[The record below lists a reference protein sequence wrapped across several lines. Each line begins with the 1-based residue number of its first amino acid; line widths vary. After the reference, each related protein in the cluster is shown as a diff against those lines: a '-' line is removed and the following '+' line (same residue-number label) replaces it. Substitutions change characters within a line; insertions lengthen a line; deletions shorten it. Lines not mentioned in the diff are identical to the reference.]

1 MNKYQIALNEISSA
15 VLDVYADGYNQ
26 PRTAQEC
33 YCSSFETLQELV
45 DKADPLEWITV
56 SERMPE
62 EHDSIFAKLYGTDKW
77 DDAFWRTK
85 SKEVLVTIEYEDGTR
100 SVQSSHTTDGKW
112 ALEKIATLSEF
123 KIVAWMEIPEPY
135 KEKDNE

>member
-45 DKADPLEWITV
+45 DKADPLEWIPFPPKDEVTV
-56 SERMPE
+56 CLDCLVPEVDEEILVSDGEDVWQDRWLIISKGYDYDYELDSEIDFE
-62 EHDSIFAKLYGTDKW
+62 GL
-77 DDAFWRTK
+77 
-85 SKEVLVTIEYEDGTR
+85 
-100 SVQSSHTTDGKW
+100 
-112 ALEKIATLSEF
+112 
-123 KIVAWMEIPEPY
+123 AWMPLPKPY
-135 KEKDNE
+135 KEQENE